1 MNVQKT
7 IDRSNQISQEKLL
20 AAVRVVAGRTQGRED
35 DDHPLPPGP
44 WDPVIRTA
52 LERVISFGPLPDPW
66 VRSSELV
73 RLILTLVIKLRPE
86 LSDALKPHS
95 VIDLVGLNPQPLPP
109 RAAFL
114 AALART
120 VVERAELMQE
130 IADAQGRG
138 EQQGIIIVGGY
149 PVRFADEL
157 CPEKFRFKWPFPHPP
172 HPWFK
177 QELDGVDLLM
187 LATEFGQAA
196 KEAFSPALR
205 QGLADAS
212 AKFAET
218 GLSRMQ

>member
-7 IDRSNQISQEKLL
+7 IDRSKQISQEKLL
-20 AAVRVVAGRTQGRED
+20 AAVRAVAGRTQGRED

-149 PVRFADEL
+149 PTRFADEL

-205 QGLADAS
+205 QGLAAAS